1 VVDQERTPV
10 HALNLSFEKAHPT
23 LCTATV
29 SIPAALVD
37 TLYNQAIMAHTSS
50 VSAYGFSR
58 GSVPIGYV
66 EQNFKITLLEH
77 LKEFLFKYFVL
88 GYLLQEIRVQKMCVA
103 GDPRLVDIQV
113 MPTHDAYFKFDLSLF
128 DPISFNEWK
137 YFPFKAPK
145 RKNYKDLD
153 RQVELFLQEEAIMAQ
168 SSTDAIDVGDWV
180 NFSLSLTNL
189 EGHQLVGNYK
199 ADLWIKIGD
208 EEADKPFHDVF
219 MGKKMG
225 DRFCSQHRCFQ
236 DYFSNHLDTPYV
248 FCVEINDVVPYQFF
262 CLDQFKNHFKLKTNK
277 ELYQKL
283 IEVFSYRNDLSQ
295 RRTTVEE
302 SLKLLLAKH
311 PFEVPNHLI
320 LRQQKSVLAAIQ
332 DNPDY
337 HVYRVQKDFKDRVR
351 ELAEKQIKEQ
361 LIIDQL
367 AFHEDIPLTPFD
379 VKTYL
384 NLTKRPRTKEF
395 IYFDPPVTKMR
406 GQEAPISNQEL
417 QRTCLREKTLNH
429 IIYYLTKK

>member
-1 VVDQERTPV
+1 
-10 HALNLSFEKAHPT
+10 
-23 LCTATV
+23 
-29 SIPAALVD
+29 
-37 TLYNQAIMAHTSS
+37 
-50 VSAYGFSR
+50 
-58 GSVPIGYV
+58 
-66 EQNFKITLLEH
+66 
-77 LKEFLFKYFVL
+77 
-88 GYLLQEIRVQKMCVA
+88 
-103 GDPRLVDIQV
+103 
-113 MPTHDAYFKFDLSLF
+113 
-128 DPISFNEWK
+128 
-137 YFPFKAPK
+137 
-145 RKNYKDLD
+145 
-153 RQVELFLQEEAIMAQ
+153 MAQ
-168 SSTDAIDVGDWV
+168 SSGDVIRIGDWV
-180 NFSLSLTNL
+180 NFTLSLTDTNGNL
-189 EGHQLVGNYK
+189 LVGNYK

-219 MGKKMG
+219 IGKKIG
-225 DRFCSQHRCFQ
+225 DKFCSQHRCFQ
-236 DYFSNHLDTPYV
+236 DYFSNQLDTPYF
-248 FCVEINDVVPYQFF
+248 FCVEINDSVPFQFF

-277 ELYQKL
+277 EIHQKL

-384 NLTKRPRTKEF
+384 NLLKRSRTKEF
-395 IYFDPPVTKMR
+395 VYFDPPATKLR
-406 GQEAPISNQEL
+406 GQEFPIVNQEL
-417 QRTCLREKTLNH
+417 QRICLREKTLNH

>member
-1 VVDQERTPV
+1 MVDQERMAA
-10 HALNLSFEKAHPT
+10 HALKLSIEQAHPT
-23 LCTATV
+23 LCNAIV

-50 VSAYGFSR
+50 VSAYGFLR
-58 GSVPIGYV
+58 GSVPVGYV

-88 GYLLQEIRVQKMCVA
+88 GFLLQEIRLRKMCVA
-103 GDPRLVDIQV
+103 GDPRLIDIQV
-113 MPTHDAYFKFDLSLF
+113 MPNHDAHFKFALSQF
-128 DPISFNEWK
+128 DQISFNEWK

-168 SSTDAIDVGDWV
+168 SSTDTIDIGDWV
-180 NFSLSLTNL
+180 NFTLSLTDLN
-189 EGHQLVGNYK
+189 GNPLVGNYK

-208 EEADKPFHDVF
+208 EEADKPYHDVF
-219 MGKKMG
+219 IGKKVG

-236 DYFSNHLDTPYV
+236 DYFSNHLDTPYI
-248 FCVEINDVVPYQFF
+248 FCVEIIDSVPFRFF

-311 PFEVPNHLI
+311 PFEVPNHLV
-320 LRQQKSVLAAIQ
+320 LRQQKLVLTAIQ

-367 AFHEDIPLTPFD
+367 AFHEDLALSLLD

-384 NLTKRPRTKEF
+384 NLTIRARTKEF
-395 IYFDPPVTKMR
+395 IYFDPPVTKFR
-406 GQEAPISNQEL
+406 GQESPISSQEL

-429 IIYYLTKK
+429 VIYYLTKK